1 MHLIMR
7 VFMLLMLSSLVSPLS
22 ASHPLP
28 VPPRAEPNQPPLLG
42 GVPAPVLQGSLA
54 MRTYSIDFYRL
65 PDGMD
70 AASIQKLAMPVEQ
83 ALISDTARFGAWPA
97 GRVSVRFEPAQTG
110 PCAVRG
116 LTFSQDRTIRLFY
129 APGSDQRRIIAIMA
143 HELVHQLE
151 QDYYG
156 SAAHLKSDNILLEGM
171 AVWGSSH
178 HFLAADGTP
187 QYQRNVQQAL
197 REGALLPLATDLEA
211 DCRTT
216 TRNYIYDEWGSFVE
230 FLLQRDGRERF
241 DALYRSGTGRAAGS
255 ADYQG
260 VYGKTLDELQ
270 TEWMTWLG
278 EQQ

>member
-7 VFMLLMLSSLVSPLS
+7 VLMLLMLSSIISPLY

-28 VPPRAEPNQPPLLG
+28 VPPRAEPTQPPLLG
-42 GVPAPVLQGSLA
+42 GVPAPVLQGRLA

-65 PDGMD
+65 PGSMD
-70 AASIQKLAMPVEQ
+70 AASIQQLAMPVEQ
-83 ALISDTARFGAWPA
+83 ALISDTATFGAWPA

-110 PCAVRG
+110 ACAIRG

-129 APGSDQRRIIAIMA
+129 APGSDSQRIIAIMA

-156 SAAHLKSDNILLEGM
+156 AAAHLKSDNILLEGM
-171 AVWGSSH
+171 AVWGSSS
-178 HFLAADGTP
+178 HFLAVDGRP
-187 QYQRNVQQAL
+187 QYQHNVQQAL
-197 REGALLPLATDLEA
+197 REGALLPLATDLVA

-230 FLLQRDGRERF
+230 FLLQRSGRERF
-241 DALYRSGTGRAAGS
+241 DTLYRSGTGRAAGS

-260 VYGKTLDELQ
+260 VYGKSLDELQ
-270 TEWMTWLG
+270 AEWLAWLR
-278 EQQ
+278 EQA

>member
-1 MHLIMR
+1 MRILIR
-7 VFMLLMLSSLVSPLS
+7 LLVLLVFSSVAMPLH
-22 ASHPLP
+22 AANPLP
-28 VPPRAEPNQPPLLG
+28 VPPRAEPPQPPLLG
-42 GVPAPVLQGSLA
+42 GVPAPVLRGSLA

-65 PDGMD
+65 PGGMD
-70 AASIQKLAMPVEQ
+70 AAAIQALAMPVEQ
-83 ALISDTARFGAWPA
+83 ALISDTATFGAWPA

-129 APGSDQRRIIAIMA
+129 APGSDPQRIIAIMA

-178 HFLAADGTP
+178 HFLTADGTP
-187 QYQRNVQQAL
+187 QYQRNAQQAL
-197 REGALLPLATDLEA
+197 REGALLPLATDLVA

-216 TRNYIYDEWGSFVE
+216 TRNYIYDEWGSFVA
-230 FLLQRDGRERF
+230 FLLQRGGRGQF

-270 TEWMTWLG
+270 AEWIAWLR
-278 EQQ
+278 EQP